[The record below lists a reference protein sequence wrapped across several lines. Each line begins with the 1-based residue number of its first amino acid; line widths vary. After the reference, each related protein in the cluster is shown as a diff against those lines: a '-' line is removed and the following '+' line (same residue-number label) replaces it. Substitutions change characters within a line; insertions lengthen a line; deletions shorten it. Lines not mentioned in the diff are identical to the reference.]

1 MRQRP
6 PQVTINWAGIL
17 CFLLVIFVLVLIVGM
32 HEEIAALWA
41 MMRAGGHSHNPDDN
55 IHGLMALGFILVTI
69 VALVKILTQRAQK

>member
-32 HEEIAALWA
+32 HEEIAAFWA
-41 MMRAGGHSHNPDDN
+41 MMRAGGHSRNPDDN
-55 IHGLMALGFILVTI
+55 IHGLMAFGFILVTI